1 MGPLDQSGQ
10 EKPHASPRGPGKSAA
25 PLIQVVSS
33 VILSYNF
40 APETNDKAQVVFSH
54 WTFPNATNQQWGI
67 LQLLL
72 YFRWKLIGVMYFSV
86 INTDTF
92 LQNMLLT
99 FSRSGIC
106 FDFIKKLPVLTFSNQ
121 VDNIMDETTE
131 IFHAVM
137 ESRANAVF
145 LHGGIHT
152 IIYLRH
158 ACQLLAFEGLQW
170 SEKGKVW
177 IMTAEMDFA
186 SLPIQRGFDL
196 DFLHGALSFAIHS
209 EDILGFQTFLQMR
222 TPAKEKGDGFLKDF
236 WEQAFNCVFPSSE
249 ADEKTEEV
257 CTGEEKLE
265 TLPRSVFE
273 MRMTG
278 HSYSLYN
285 AVYAVAHALHAIHSS
300 MSKHRT
306 EIHGGGWRLWNLQP
320 WQLLHFLRRVAF
332 NNNAGETVSFDKNG
346 ELVGGFDVINWIT
359 FPNKSFLRV
368 KIGRA
373 DPNALPDNA
382 FTISEDTIVWPI
394 RFNQALPLSLCNDNC
409 QPGYR
414 RAKKEGKPL
423 CCYDCLPCTEGK
435 ISKQKDMDDCDQ
447 CPENH
452 YTNDDQDLCLP
463 KVITFLSY
471 EEPLGTSL
479 AIFALSLSCITVF
492 VLGTFMRYH
501 NTPIVKANN
510 RSLSYTLLSSLL
522 LSFLCVFLFIGR
534 PEKSTC
540 LLQQPAFSII
550 FSVAIS
556 CMLAKTIT
564 VVLAFKAKEPGSSR
578 RKWVGK
584 RLSISLVLSCFHLQA
599 GICAIWL
606 GTSPPFPDFD
616 MQSLTREIIA
626 ECNQGSVFMFYLVLG
641 YMGLLSIISFSVAFL
656 ARKLPDSF
664 NEAKFI
670 TFSMLLFCSVWLSF
684 VPTYLSTKGKYMVAV
699 EIFSILASSAGLLAF
714 IFFPKCYIILLRP
727 ELNKRGQMVKRQY

>member
-1 MGPLDQSGQ
+1 MD
-10 EKPHASPRGPGKSAA
+10 
-25 PLIQVVSS
+25 
-33 VILSYNF
+33 
-40 APETNDKAQVVFSH
+40 
-54 WTFPNATNQQWGI
+54 
-67 LQLLL
+67 
-72 YFRWKLIGVMYFSV
+72 FSV
-86 INTDTF
+86 IKMEMF

-106 FDFIKKLPVLTFSNQ
+106 FDFIKKLPVVTFSNQ
-121 VDNIMDETTE
+121 LENIIGVASE

-137 ESRANAVF
+137 ESRANAVVI
-145 LHGGIHT
+145 HGGIHI
-152 IIYLRH
+152 IIYLR
-158 ACQLLAFEGLQW
+158 AAFRLLVFEGLQW

-177 IMTAEMDFA
+177 IMTAEMDFT
-186 SLPIQRGFDL
+186 SLPFQRGFDL

-209 EDILGFQTFLQMR
+209 EDILGFQTFLQVR

-236 WEQAFNCVFPSSE
+236 WEQAFNCLFPSSK
-249 ADEKTEEV
+249 ADEENEEA
-257 CTGEEKLE
+257 CTGKEKLE
-265 TLPRSVFE
+265 TLPGSVFE

-285 AVYAVAHALHAIHSS
+285 AIYAVAHALHAMHSS
-300 MSKHRT
+300 ISKHRT
-306 EIHGGGWRLWNLQP
+306 VIHGGGWRLWNLQP
-320 WQLLHFLRRVAF
+320 WQLFHFLRRVAF
-332 NNNAGETVSFDKNG
+332 NNNAEETVSFDKNG

-373 DPNALPDNA
+373 DPHAPPDKA
-382 FTISEDTIVWPI
+382 FTISEDTIVWPS

-409 QPGYR
+409 HPGYR
-414 RAKKEGKPL
+414 RAKKEGKPF

-447 CPENH
+447 CPEDH
-452 YTNDDQDLCLP
+452 YTNDEQDLCLP

-471 EEPLGTSL
+471 EELLGTIL

-510 RSLSYTLLSSLL
+510 RSLSYTLLISLL

-534 PEKSTC
+534 PEKMTC
-540 LLQQPAFSII
+540 LLRQPAFSII

-564 VVLAFKAKEPGSSR
+564 VILAFMAKEPGSTR
-578 RKWVGK
+578 RRWVGK
-584 RLSISLVLSCFHLQA
+584 RLSISLVLSCSHLQA

-606 GTSPPFPDFD
+606 GTSPPFLDFD
-616 MQSLTREIIA
+616 MQSLTREIVA

-699 EIFSILASSAGLLAF
+699 EIFSILASGAGLLAF

-727 ELNKRGQMVKRQY
+727 ELNKRDQLVKRTY